1 MIYATIAPQFIAAV
15 YLNIMNKKTV
25 YCPKKLL
32 LSSCFLVIPASI
44 SPIAF
49 AFDESSDLPTT
60 LSHSNY
66 PASFFSQYQP
76 QNAFEMIQRLPGF
89 SFDRGDNGRG
99 FGGNAGN
106 VLIDGARPTS
116 KSGGLSGALSRIP
129 ADQVERI
136 EILRGGVS
144 AGDAAGQS
152 IVANVIK
159 RKNVTSGTYALKA
172 RRAPHGNLEP
182 NIEAAISTN
191 IGLWDAA
198 FDIDVGYGPGYRS
211 AVINKFDKNNTLE
224 SSSSEIKKRLGR
236 FSFANGQMSRK
247 FGDAKL
253 TINGR
258 IGADKSDNKQNR
270 NVYDNKLADS
280 STPDSQWALH
290 EISRFET
297 AEFGV
302 DWVDTFGDWKWHSLG
317 LGQVEQRNYGNNSNS
332 SVNDV
337 ISDTSKYNQD
347 SYNSEYIIRN
357 TYGYVGN
364 AKFKPEFGV
373 EAAKNYLDKSQDYLS
388 NGVSQPLNN
397 ANVKVEEIRAELFAS
412 FVYSYSDKL
421 SIDGGLTAEFSQIE
435 VSGNN
440 AKKQNFNFLK
450 PRLSANYKLNKD
462 INFVVEAKHVVGQL
476 NFNDSAA
483 SNSTEDDRNV
493 SGNSDLQPEKTNE
506 LSATFNWSFSEKGS
520 LKTKASH
527 QWIDDVLEEIELPA
541 GGQGLGNAGK
551 AKIWGIDTQINIP
564 TDGFLDNGLLEI
576 SYNYISSE
584 FDDVIIHRSRDIS
597 DYNPRDFV
605 VKFRQDLTASKIA
618 WGVNYY
624 DKFER
629 IDYLVDAIVSFE
641 GNRRVQAF
649 IETTYFDDYKVK
661 LEVSNMNVGKFTRTR
676 EFYVDNRNGSY
687 DGMEVS
693 NRRREPEYKLSIWGT
708 F

>member
-1 MIYATIAPQFIAAV
+1 MSPQFIAAV
-15 YLNIMNKKTV
+15 YLNIMNKKLV
-25 YCPKKLL
+25 HFPVSKKLL
-32 LSSCFLVIPASI
+32 LSSCFLVIPASMT
-44 SPIAF
+44 PTVY
-49 AFDESSDLPTT
+49 AFDVPAAESTT
-60 LSHSNY
+60 QSNSNY
-66 PASFFSQYQP
+66 PAEFFSQYQP
-76 QNAFEMIQRLPGF
+76 QNAFEMIERLPGF

-152 IVANVIK
+152 VVANVIK
-159 RKNVTSGTYALKA
+159 RKNITSGTYALKA
-172 RRAPHGNLEP
+172 RRAPYGNLEP
-182 NIEAAISTN
+182 NVEAAISTN
-191 IGLWDAA
+191 IGQWDAA
-198 FDIDVGYGPGYRS
+198 FDIDVGYGPGYRQ

-224 SSSSEIKKRLGR
+224 SSASEIKERLGR

-253 TINGR
+253 TLNGR
-258 IGADKSDNKQNR
+258 VGADKSDNKQDR
-270 NVYDNKLADS
+270 NVYNNKLADD
-280 STPDSQWALH
+280 STPDSQWALR

-302 DWVDTFGDWKWHSLG
+302 DWVDTFGDWKWHSLI
-317 LGQVEQRNYGNNSNS
+317 LGQVEQRSYGNNANS
-332 SVNDV
+332 SVNNV
-337 ISDTSKYNQD
+337 ISDTSQFSQD
-347 SYNSEYIIRN
+347 RYNSEYIIRN
-357 TYGYVGN
+357 TYGFVGN
-364 AKFKPEFGV
+364 AKFKPEFGI
-373 EAAKNYLDKSQDYLS
+373 EAAKNYLDTSLEYIS
-388 NGVSQPLNN
+388 NGAAQSLDN
-397 ANVKVEEIRAELFAS
+397 ANVQVEEIRAELFAS

-440 AKKQNFNFLK
+440 AKKQNLDFLK
-450 PRLSANYKLNKD
+450 PRISANYKYNKD
-462 INFVVEAKHVVGQL
+462 INFVVEAQHIVGQL
-476 NFNDSAA
+476 NFNHFAA

-493 SGNSDLQPEKTNE
+493 SGNSDLQPERTNE
-506 LSATFNWSFSEKGS
+506 LSATFDWSFSEKGS
-520 LKTKASH
+520 LKSKLSH
-527 QWIDDVLEEIELPA
+527 QWIDDVLEEIELPS
-541 GGQGLGNAGK
+541 GGQGLGNAGA

-564 TDGFLDNGLLEI
+564 TAGFLDNGLLEV
-576 SYNYISSE
+576 SYNYISSD
-584 FDDVIIHRSRDIS
+584 FNDVIIHRSRNIS

-605 VKFRQDLTASKIA
+605 MKFRQDLTDSKIA
-618 WGVNYY
+618 WGINYY

-629 IDYLVDAIVSFE
+629 IDYLVDTIVSFK
-641 GNRRVQAF
+641 GNRRLQAF
-649 IETTYFDDYKVK
+649 IETTYFDDYKIQ

-676 EFYVDNRNGSY
+676 EFYADNRSGSY